1 MFKVKMEFDVIPM
14 RITDLSLNM
23 DTDSHFLSH
32 QRPLS
37 PLKEDESPA
46 TTTRTDRQKN
56 IHMDSIVLTPRMGIM
71 NPLQEIMNM
80 RVNPVTISLSND
92 SGYVKS
98 EFSHADSHADSMIS
112 VEKRLLQIQ
121 NKDIQLPK
129 LNLNEDGNI
138 SMRDKS
144 KKCSQRLRHLKRR
157 SLEPE
162 DPDFNVN
169 PDPVPFL
176 PQNFMSSTILKKISV
191 PKRHMDTF
199 GGIEYNLTNTKGV
212 ILHTDRYQ
220 WDTVRPFDGMS
231 QRDRLLAELNYMEKL
246 RGSRRRHEVVPHRA
260 QLNLVMGGKKIEM
273 EERFDI
279 QREVNKLK
287 ALVLPRHARDLYLG
301 RGIHLPLNHA
311 SIKPRG
317 SLSVLDSDSDDYE
330 TMSAPHMY
338 RSQLL
343 DLHSMKRQ
351 SSQHPYSTGS
361 SLNPRRVVPGINERY
376 DTGLKHDMTKASKVH
391 SVDGSRDPSVWVAD
405 QNQIM
410 NEQNLTRVDSKDR
423 VEIHMPDNKQKQ
435 PTNGGPERKLK
446 TDTEKTKASL
456 EKHTPV
462 APPTTAVEPTRTS
475 TSPLYSRQGS
485 SPVKPVNL
493 HPLKGSELVTSVPE
507 NEKDELRQTF
517 ERLDTDM
524 DGHLKFSQL
533 KSQLPDALS
542 QNQERFLKEVY
553 EITSTSSTMFGVDE
567 FLTMSQLTKM
577 VENLRGEA
585 QDAYQNLEF
594 DTLEKEIQK
603 FVELFQSVDRT
614 NRGKISIDS
623 LHEVLSTVL
632 EKDFKDD
639 EWQKILNTISLEN
652 NSQVSKIEF
661 LAHLPYFLASK
672 EKV

>member
-1 MFKVKMEFDVIPM
+1 M
-14 RITDLSLNM
+14 
-23 DTDSHFLSH
+23 
-32 QRPLS
+32 PLF
-37 PLKEDESPA
+37 
-46 TTTRTDRQKN
+46 TQF
-56 IHMDSIVLTPRMGIM
+56 VLRGTKLHTPRD
-71 NPLQEIMNM
+71 
-80 RVNPVTISLSND
+80 T
-92 SGYVKS
+92 
-98 EFSHADSHADSMIS
+98 
-112 VEKRLLQIQ
+112 
-121 NKDIQLPK
+121 
-129 LNLNEDGNI
+129 
-138 SMRDKS
+138 
-144 KKCSQRLRHLKRR
+144 
-157 SLEPE
+157 
-162 DPDFNVN
+162 
-169 PDPVPFL
+169 
-176 PQNFMSSTILKKISV
+176 
-191 PKRHMDTF
+191 HM
-199 GGIEYNLTNTKGV
+199 
-212 ILHTDRYQ
+212 Q

-376 DTGLKHDMTKASKVH
+376 DTGAIGIGPPILLSNERRTVTILQARLNLPRRLKHDMTKASKVH